1 MPIASPVKPIAPVAS
16 STVRAFA
23 YLRVS
28 SEGQVRTD
36 YSDDGLSIDAQR
48 EGAEEKAAQ
57 LEAQIVREF
66 SDPGRSAYVDLHK
79 RTGFLTMLDELKRR
93 NEHASTRVEYVI
105 VWALNRWARNQRDH
119 WQTRELVRQA
129 GAKLISI
136 TEPMIGDDSAAAFLY
151 ESMIATQNQFQSMQ
165 TSENVK
171 RGLRQKASVGG
182 TYGPA
187 PIGYLNSVDELPDG
201 RRVAIVTIDPDRG
214 PLITFA
220 FQLYASGEYS
230 IAQLAA
236 ELERLGLRS
245 RPSAKR
251 VSKPLYKAI
260 VQRVLR
266 NPYYVGKLVYRRGS
280 KDEQVFDGRH
290 EPLID
295 PETFE
300 RVQTLLDEKRVAG
313 ERPRVRQHYLRGSV
327 FCGECGNRLTFGIS
341 TGKNGRGY
349 PYFFCSGRINGTAC
363 TQRANIRPELIEA
376 AIERYYATVQM
387 PPARV
392 KRGKAAIRALAAVS
406 QDALNQVRQAKTTL
420 IVKLE
425 ARQDKLLDMRFTE
438 KSISA
443 ALFKRKQV
451 QLDDEIRMAQ
461 QSLAETDERLTI
473 DRQQIE
479 MALELAEDVQAVYR
493 VAPEQTKRGFNQAFF
508 KKLYILAEWDEDH
521 AETVV
526 HISRADLTPPY
537 ALLLTEGLFEQAEAE
552 AQAIKA
558 GSPTRNRAGSDKA
571 LSSGPVSI
579 YEQMAE
585 GERFELSVD
594 AQRFFETNDLRLL
607 DARSWGMRASV
618 RASWPNHRVLP
629 HRRSLGARHIGRGA
643 ALRARPPGR
652 LGRGRGLDH
661 GRELRARRFARER
674 GRLPR
679 TTTTSRVLGY
689 SRFRNGPILRR
700 AGDVA
705 ALQLK
710 SVITAYSA
718 SSPSTVTSTAAPPAS
733 VVTMGGAVAPDA
745 MSRTAWRTS
754 AVGARPALQ
763 RMRFSNDG
771 EQYSLGG
778 ISCPCPEK
786 ARKDIATAISRSLSS
801 PTRRATA
808 CRDI

>member
-1 MPIASPVKPIAPVAS
+1 MPTTSLTKPTTDAPLASATA
-16 STVRAFA
+16 RAFA

-28 SEGQVRTD
+28 SDGQVRTD

-48 EGAEEKAAQ
+48 EGAEEKAVQ

-79 RTGFLTMLDELKRR
+79 RTGFLEMLDELKRR

-187 PIGYLNSVDELPDG
+187 PLGYLNTVDELPDG

-220 FQLYASGEYS
+220 FQLYATGEYS

-245 RPSAKR
+245 RPTAKR
-251 VSKPLYKAI
+251 VPKPLYKAI

-266 NPYYVGKLVYRRGS
+266 NPYYIGKIVYRRGT
-280 KDEQVFDGRH
+280 KDEQIFDGRH

-300 RVQTLLDEKRVAG
+300 RVQTLLDEKRIAG

-327 FCGECGNRLTFGIS
+327 YCGECGNRLTFGIS
-341 TGKNGRGY
+341 TGKNGRKY

-363 TQRANIRPELIEA
+363 SRRANIRPEF
-376 AIERYYATVQM
+376 IERVIDAHYATVQM

-406 QDALNQVRQAKTTL
+406 QDALRQVRQAKTRL
-420 IVKLE
+420 IAKLE
-425 ARQDKLLDMRFTE
+425 ARQDELLEMRFTE

-443 ALFKRKQV
+443 SLFKRKQA
-451 QLDDEIRMAQ
+451 QLDDEIRAAQ
-461 QSLAETDERLTI
+461 ESLAETDERLTI
-473 DRQQIE
+473 DHEQLAL
-479 MALELAEDVQAVYR
+479 ALELAEDVQGVYR
-493 VAPEQTKRGFNQAFF
+493 EADAQTKRGFNQAFF
-508 KKLYILAEWDEDH
+508 KKLFIMSEWDDEH
-521 AETVV
+521 SEMLVW
-526 HISRADLTPPY
+526 ISGVELTEPY
-537 ALLLTEGLFEQAEAE
+537 ALLLSENLFEQAEAE
-552 AQAIKA
+552 AEALKTA
-558 GSPTRNRAGSDKA
+558 GSTRNRAGSASDERSA
-571 LSSGPVSI
+571 CPVSI

-585 GERFELSVD
+585 GGRFELPVRQSD
-594 AQRFFETNDLRLL
+594 AQRFSRAPHSTTLPPLRVCSGS
-607 DARSWGMRASV
+607 ARLTLAD
-618 RASWPNHRVLP
+618 
-629 HRRSLGARHIGRGA
+629 RGLA
-643 ALRARPPGR
+643 ALLAAGGF
-652 LGRGRGLDH
+652 LAASGVVLV
-661 GRELRARRFARER
+661 EER
-674 GRLPR
+674 CGFFLA
-679 TTTTSRVLGY
+679 
-689 SRFRNGPILRR
+689 
-700 AGDVA
+700 AGQEV
-705 ALQLK
+705 
-710 SVITAYSA
+710 
-718 SSPSTVTSTAAPPAS
+718 
-733 VVTMGGAVAPDA
+733 AVAVDRDGDRAVADELADLVDA
-745 MSRTAWRTS
+745 DACVEHVRDGG
-754 AVGARPALQ
+754 VPALV
-763 RMRFSNDG
+763 
-771 EQYSLGG
+771 
-778 ISCPCPEK
+778 
-786 ARKDIATAISRSLSS
+786 
-801 PTRRATA
+801 
-808 CRDI
+808 